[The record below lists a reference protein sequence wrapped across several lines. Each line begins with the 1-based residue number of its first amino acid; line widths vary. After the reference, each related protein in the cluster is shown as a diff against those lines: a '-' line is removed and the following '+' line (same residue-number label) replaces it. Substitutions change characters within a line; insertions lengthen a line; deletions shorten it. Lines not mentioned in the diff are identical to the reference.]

1 MNSCNNMVKYDHWSY
16 VTMPGILEV
25 VFVALCEAIPID
37 RLLFEESRK
46 ELAILREDCPLTV
59 SLQMGVQDPVFVLDI
74 MAGVTKQIDPTCCL
88 WLTDTQFSHAGAQ
101 RAAVESKDFCSP
113 VLAAHFPMGLLK
125 YPDNIVT
132 LNLIQRFFGCR

>member
-1 MNSCNNMVKYDHWSY
+1 MNSCNNMVKYNQWSY

-101 RAAVESKDFCSP
+101 RAAV
-113 VLAAHFPMGLLK
+113 
-125 YPDNIVT
+125 
-132 LNLIQRFFGCR
+132 

>member
-1 MNSCNNMVKYDHWSY
+1 MNSCNNMVKYNQWSY

-88 WLTDTQFSHAGAQ
+88 WLTDTQFPHTGAQ
-101 RAAVESKDFCSP
+101 RAAVEPKDFGGSVFATHSP
-113 VLAAHFPMGLLK
+113 IGLLK
-125 YPDNIVT
+125 YSDNMVA
-132 LNLIQRFFGCR
+132 LNLFQSFRRCR